1 MIRCIIV
8 DDEIN
13 NREALDK
20 MIDLYLPDAQIV
32 AKASN
37 IIEAKA
43 AIEEHNPDLVFL
55 DVEMPGG
62 SGFEL
67 LESLEKT
74 DFSVVFTTAHAA
86 YAIKAIKYAA
96 MDYLLKPL
104 NLNELKIAVE
114 KCISTKME
122 KSSLGEQIKVLKN
135 NRQDDSFK
143 FNKIAL
149 KSSEGME
156 FFDTKDIIRCEADRA
171 YCSFHFV
178 GGKKILISKSM
189 SEYEDMLTQG
199 NFMKV
204 HKSNIVNLDH
214 IVKYVRGKGGCLIMS
229 DKSLVNVA
237 IRRKEALMKVIQGK
251 LEAAD

>member
-13 NREALDK
+13 NQDALDK
-20 MIDLYLPDAQIV
+20 MIDLYIPDAKIV
-32 AKASN
+32 AKVSN
-37 IIEAKA
+37 IAQAKS

-55 DVEMPGG
+55 DIEMPGG

-74 DFSVVFTTAHAA
+74 DFNVVFTTAHAA

-104 NLNELKIAVE
+104 NLNELKVAVE
-114 KCISTKME
+114 KCVNSKTE
-122 KSSLGEQIKVLKN
+122 SSSLSEQIQVLKN
-135 NRQDDSFK
+135 NRQADSFK
-143 FNKIAL
+143 FKKIAL

-171 YCSFHFV
+171 YCSFHLV
-178 GGKKILISKSM
+178 NGKKILISKSM

-214 IVKYVRGKGGCLIMS
+214 IVKYVRGKGGSLIMS

-237 IRRKEALMKVIQGK
+237 IRRKDALMKVIQGK
-251 LEAAD
+251 VESSD